1 MQYIQRDMENVFRRM
16 QEQFKV
22 VLVTGSRQVG
32 KTTMLKHLMEGAARR
47 YVSLDDLTVRQFARS
62 DPKGF
67 IETYAPPVF
76 IDEVQYAP
84 ELFTYIKIQVDER
97 RQAGDY
103 WLSGSQIYRLMR
115 GVSESLAG
123 RVGLLDMLPLSQ
135 NEIYNHFEDYAFSFD
150 FDALK
155 EKSDKAAKCPP
166 QEMFERIYNGSM
178 PELFGGR
185 TVDRPA
191 FYESYIRTYIE
202 RDVRDLSNSI
212 DTLKFHRFITSAAAR
227 CSQLL
232 NCKSIADDAEIDQAT
247 AKKWLDILETLG
259 LIFYL
264 HPYSNN
270 LLKRTI
276 KSPKLYFYDSG
287 LVAHLCRWNSAE
299 ALMNGAQAG
308 AILENYVVSEIAKAY
323 ANAGR
328 RFDMFYFRNKDDKEI
343 DIVIEENGK
352 LHPLEIKKTSSP
364 DKRLT
369 KVFGLLDGNGKSLGV
384 GGVACL
390 YDDFLFL
397 DRQNVV
403 IPVKIL

>member
-1 MQYIQRDMENVFRRM
+1 MESVFLRM
-16 QEQFKV
+16 QEQFKA
-22 VLVTGSRQVG
+22 VLVTGARQTG
-32 KTTMLKHLMEGAARR
+32 KTTMLKRLMNGTDRR
-47 YVSLDDLTVRQFARS
+47 YVSLDDLNARQLARS

-67 IETYAPPVF
+67 IDMYPPPVF

-84 ELFTYIKIQVDER
+84 ELFIYIKIQVDER
-97 RQAGDY
+97 QRAGDY

-135 NEIYNHFEDYAFSFD
+135 NEIYNHFEDCAFTLD
-150 FDALK
+150 FDALR
-155 EKSDKAAKCPP
+155 EKSDHAPKCPP

-178 PELFGGR
+178 PEPFGGQAAGR
-185 TVDRPA
+185 SA

-202 RDVRDLSNSI
+202 RDVRDLSNSV
-212 DTLKFHRFITSAAAR
+212 DTLKFYRFITSAAAR

-232 NCKSIADDAEIDQAT
+232 NRKSIADDAEIDQTT
-247 AKKWLDILETLG
+247 ANKWLDILETLG

-287 LVAHLCRWNSAE
+287 LVTHLCRWNSVE
-299 ALMNGAQAG
+299 ALWSGAQAG
-308 AILENYVVSEIAKAY
+308 AILENYAVSEIAKSC

-328 RFDMFYFRNKDDKEI
+328 RSNMFYFRNKDDKEI
-343 DIVIEENGK
+343 DVVIEENGE

-369 KVFGLLDGNGKSLGV
+369 KVFGLLGASGKPIGR
-384 GGVACL
+384 GGVICL
-390 YDDFLFL
+390 YDHFLPL
-397 DRQNVV
+397 DRQTYV
-403 IPVKIL
+403 IPARIL